1 MNGAH
6 LHLVVNHLPIVGVII
21 GTLVLISGY
30 LSIKMPV
37 KVTALGIY
45 IFSAITAL
53 VANFTGEEAEEVV
66 EELAGISHQMI
77 HAHEEQAE
85 TFLVLTLILGAISI
99 LTLFF
104 QARKKEFA
112 RYGFMLALVL
122 SSASIYT
129 GKQTGTSGGE
139 IRHTEIREGISLPA
153 DAGAN
158 AESGEDS
165 DDD

>member
-21 GTLVLISGY
+21 GTLVLIAGY

-45 IFSAITAL
+45 IFSAITAFIS
-53 VANFTGEEAEEVV
+53 NFTGEEAEEVV
-66 EELAGISHQMI
+66 EEMAGISHQLI

-85 TFLVLTLILGAISI
+85 TFLLLTLILGAISM

-104 QARKKEFA
+104 TAKKKDFA
-112 RYGFMLALVL
+112 RYGFMLALALAV
-122 SSASIYT
+122 ASIYT
-129 GKQTGTSGGE
+129 GKQTGTTGGE
-139 IRHTEIREGISLPA
+139 ISHPEIREGFSLPLDTNA
-153 DAGAN
+153 DTDTD
-158 AESGEDS
+158 ED
-165 DDD
+165 